1 MSFLYPYQPTS
12 QINDFYESIQAIQ
25 ESYDSNEGFGKHI
38 GSNLNVKNTRREVTA
53 MNPNSSFG
61 FEERQKKWL
70 STNSFK
76 ESQSERKNSYGNEG
90 YGYRLEEF
98 STKGS
103 FSSMTSMGMM
113 HSAVSMPS
121 LTNGTPSNVAV
132 NNNMQGNKNK
142 GANSKKKSTD
152 QTDYRKKYK
161 TEPCKYWTEKGYCE
175 YGDQC
180 AFAHGNNEI
189 RQKPNI
195 SSNYKTKKCNQFHET
210 GYCPYG
216 VRCQFIHCLRKDCQL
231 NPVLD
236 KCSYTEE
243 MENPELWLTDDPDC
257 ICMQRRNRRRLPSFH
272 HVSSESLSNEIGKEQ
287 Q

>member
-1 MSFLYPYQPTS
+1 
-12 QINDFYESIQAIQ
+12 
-25 ESYDSNEGFGKHI
+25 
-38 GSNLNVKNTRREVTA
+38 
-53 MNPNSSFG
+53 
-61 FEERQKKWL
+61 
-70 STNSFK
+70 
-76 ESQSERKNSYGNEG
+76 
-90 YGYRLEEF
+90 
-98 STKGS
+98 
-103 FSSMTSMGMM
+103 MM

-142 GANSKKKSTD
+142 GAKNQQKKSTD

-161 TEPCKYWTEKGYCE
+161 TEVVNILHPKVLFYSKPCKYWTEKGYCE

-216 VRCQFIHCLRKDCQL
+216 VRCQFIHCLRY
-231 NPVLD
+231 P
-236 KCSYTEE
+236 T
-243 MENPELWLTDDPDC
+243 
-257 ICMQRRNRRRLPSFH
+257 
-272 HVSSESLSNEIGKEQ
+272 
-287 Q
+287 